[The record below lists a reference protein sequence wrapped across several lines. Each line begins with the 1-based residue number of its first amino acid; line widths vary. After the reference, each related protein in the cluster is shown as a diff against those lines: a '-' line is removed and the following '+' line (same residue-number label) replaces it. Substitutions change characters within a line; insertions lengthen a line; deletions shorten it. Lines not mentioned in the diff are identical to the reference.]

1 MLERELQFD
10 QSMAVSYEDP
20 DGIVAISA
28 SVALI
33 KPDGT
38 TQQAPA
44 VTLPALS
51 TTCVAGSTASI
62 LILASVS
69 GLLRGDKLRVT
80 VAGYD
85 YVVQAA
91 LIDATAKTVTLVWAL
106 PAAPTAGAVVK
117 SLRISATLA
126 AVGVAG
132 IGGNYRLAW
141 TYSDGTSTRTAS
153 EPAAVVR
160 WRWVSPIGAA
170 DVREVV
176 LELGGGNRSEQWC
189 ADVAARVDDKIRGKL
204 SQTGRRPSLYLSAS
218 VFLDVARQG
227 IRYELAQKGICLGG
241 QVYEA
246 QRELR
251 FAFDDQ
257 LAQVIGGLPAYD
269 TNADGAITGSETRPK
284 HFSVQATR

>member
-1 MLERELQFD
+1 MLERELQYD
-10 QSMAVSYEDP
+10 QSTAVSYEDP
-20 DGIVAISA
+20 DGIVATSA
-28 SVALI
+28 SIALI
-33 KPDGT
+33 KPDGS

-51 TTCVAGSTASI
+51 TTCAAGSTATV
-62 LILASVS
+62 LTLASVT
-69 GLLRGDKLRVT
+69 GLARGDKLRVT

-106 PAAPTAGAVVK
+106 PATPAIGDVVK
-117 SLRISATLA
+117 SLKLVATLA

-141 TYSDGTSTRTAS
+141 TYSDGTNTRTAS

-160 WRWVSPIGAA
+160 WKWISPIGAA
-170 DVREVV
+170 DVRELV

-189 ADVAARVDDKIRGKL
+189 AGVAARVDDKIRAKL
-204 SQTGRRPSLYLSAS
+204 SQTGRRPSLYLSAA

-241 QVYEA
+241 QVMEA

-257 LAQVIGGLPAYD
+257 LAQVVQGLPAYD
-269 TNADGAITGSETRPK
+269 ADADGAITGSEAKPR
-284 HFSVQATR
+284 HFTIQATR